1 MKVFL
6 LNGSPHANGCTY
18 TALDEIARQLDRHEV
33 GCEIWQIGAKPL
45 AGCVACGGCRR
56 EPNQCTQGGEAA
68 EVIAKIKDADGV
80 IIGSPVHYAGIA
92 GNLSSLLD
100 RVFFA
105 KDSFAGK
112 PAAAI
117 VSCRRGG
124 NASAHDRLN
133 KYFTI
138 SQMPVVSS
146 QYWNGVH
153 GNTPDEVRRDLE
165 GMQIMRTLANNMAW
179 LMKCIKAGR
188 DAGIAFP
195 EPEPRVGT
203 NFIR

>member
-1 MKVFL
+1 MKVL
-6 LNGSPHANGCTY
+6 LINGSPHAEGCTY
-18 TALDEIARQLDRHEV
+18 TALCEIARQLAKCEV
-33 GCEIWQIGAKPL
+33 ESEFWQIGTKPL
-45 AGCVACGGCRR
+45 AGCIACGACHRTR
-56 EPNQCTQGGEAA
+56 NQCTQGDEAA
-68 EVIAKIKDADGV
+68 EVIAKIKSADGV

-179 LMKCIKAGR
+179 LLKCIEAGR
-188 DAGIAFP
+188 AAGISFP

>member
-1 MKVFL
+1 MKLFL

-18 TALDEIARQLDRHEV
+18 TALDEIARQLDRRAV

-56 EPNQCTQGGEAA
+56 APNQCTQGGEAA

-165 GMQIMRTLANNMAW
+165 GMQIMRTLANNMVW
-179 LMKCIKAGR
+179 LMSCIEAGR
-188 DAGIAFP
+188 DSGIAFP